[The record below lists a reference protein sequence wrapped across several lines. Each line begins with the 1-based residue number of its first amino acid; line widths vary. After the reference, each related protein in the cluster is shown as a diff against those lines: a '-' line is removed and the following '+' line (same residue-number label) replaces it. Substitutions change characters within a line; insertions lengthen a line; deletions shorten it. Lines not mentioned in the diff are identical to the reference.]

1 MVRKWDVLI
10 GGDGCRWTR
19 DLTWLFAC
27 FWCHLFSNARHK
39 LGTNRVSW
47 QGLATMAYVWKRAWR
62 CAWNNLWLMTL
73 MTHEMYMSI
82 RSVKLCFWIFHS
94 FTCFTL
100 RISCDIDNSCTMLL
114 FQVLTVFTRSVS
126 SFMGDFQLLPDQ
138 PATATAETP
147 SCNGSPAAAGT
158 SHGAMKSCCR
168 FYFVFQDRRWCVE
181 ERWTGVVI
189 NQRNGQK

>member
-1 MVRKWDVLI
+1 
-10 GGDGCRWTR
+10 
-19 DLTWLFAC
+19 
-27 FWCHLFSNARHK
+27 
-39 LGTNRVSW
+39 
-47 QGLATMAYVWKRAWR
+47 
-62 CAWNNLWLMTL
+62 

-82 RSVKLCFWIFHS
+82 RSDKLCFWIFHS
-94 FTCFTL
+94 CTCFTL

-114 FQVLTVFTRSVS
+114 FQVLAVFTRSVS

-168 FYFVFQDRRWCVE
+168 FFLCFKIGGGVLKRGERRWFLPKEWSEVKRCIYIINIE
-181 ERWTGVVI
+181 WYIKWGMTGMTMHSSTP
-189 NQRNGQK
+189 NFL